1 MAKRKKKKRR
11 VKKRKIKKR
20 KLKKRKKVK
29 KIKSEKSN
37 NSIFKVSAKWAR
49 RAYVD
54 KSEYEKNINYQ
65 LEIMKVSGKK
75 KEKELIG

>member
-54 KSEYEKNINYQ
+54 KSEYEKKYKLSIRDN
-65 LEIMKVSGKK
+65 EGFWKK